1 MHEDTIAL
9 RYDPVS
15 LCHFFDVFRLI
26 TRLSILGTEYPAT

>member
-15 LCHFFDVFRLI
+15 LCNVFPM
-26 TRLSILGTEYPAT
+26 SSDW